1 MRPWRR
7 SFNPWG
13 PKYGGKKRKMPL
25 RPLVPML
32 FAFTAGLLASFFSLP
47 GDSAFR
53 IVPAALFAVLLILCL
68 LVPTGAKYPLYL
80 FLFFFTG
87 SLLELSNRQSSE
99 LVALAERQ
107 ERVTIEG
114 TVLEPPVSRE
124 ETTTVVVRIDRLQ
137 GMESRKAAGEK
148 IRVTVYKPETA
159 LAPGDRILFP
169 ARLRAFRN
177 FNNPGRY
184 DYALA
189 MEIRGLSCAASVTEG
204 RRIVPMGKGDLG
216 FPFELLERARKP
228 IREFFAERLSPRNQA
243 LFQALILGEQEG
255 VRPDL
260 RELFTVTGLGHVLS
274 VSGLHVALVAWFSFA
289 LIKRVL
295 SLSYELALRIDL
307 RKTSALFTS
316 IPVVAYTCLA
326 GFQVPSQRSM
336 MMVLA
341 FLFSM
346 ILAREKD
353 VWSTLALTALV
364 VLAADPQSIFAISF
378 QLSFLAVVGILWL
391 APGIFALIS
400 FKAYDIRKGVL
411 YRFYGYFCGL
421 ASVTISAML
430 FLLPITSFYFH
441 RVSLVSLLANM
452 TALPVMGACIL
463 PLGLLA
469 AACLPLSQALANSIL
484 AVASWG
490 LDRMM
495 DYVDYWSRFSWTEVQ
510 VFRPNF
516 MEISLFYVF
525 LFCLLSLKHL
535 RWARVGL
542 VLVLLILA
550 GDITYWSYRT
560 HFNPSLKV
568 TYLDVGQGNAALIQ
582 FPGSERMLIDGGGFP
597 GSDFDIGEMVIAP
610 FLLRSK
616 ILRIDT
622 LVMTHPEADHLGGL
636 LFIAGHFGPKEFWY
650 NGEKLESPNF
660 QKLTALLDAKGI
672 SRRTPAHLKEGRE
685 ISGARVEVLH
695 PVEEFLSR
703 KSNDNSL
710 VLRISYGGTSFLF
723 PGDLEATGEQALVA
737 RAGPQL
743 KSDVLLIPHHGSKSS
758 SSLAFLESVRP
769 EVCIISAG
777 KGNPF
782 GFPSQDILR
791 RLRGA
796 GCKIIRMD
804 EAGATEVSIGKKGL
818 QIRSF
823 Q

>member
-1 MRPWRR
+1 
-7 SFNPWG
+7 
-13 PKYGGKKRKMPL
+13 MPL

-47 GDSAFR
+47 GDSVFR
-53 IVPAALFAVLLILCL
+53 IIPAALFAVLLILCL
-68 LVPTGAKYPLYL
+68 LVPTGAKYPLCL
-80 FLFFFTG
+80 FLFFFAG
-87 SLLELSNRQSSE
+87 SLLELNNRQSSE

-114 TVLEPPVSRE
+114 TILEPPVLRE
-124 ETTTVVVRIDRLQ
+124 ETVTMVVRVDRLH
-137 GMESRKAAGEK
+137 GMESGKAAGEK
-148 IRVTVYKPETA
+148 IRVTIYKPQTA
-159 LAPGDRILFP
+159 LALGDRILFP
-169 ARLRAFRN
+169 AKLRPFRN

-216 FPFELLERARKP
+216 FPFELLERARRP

-274 VSGLHVALVAWFSFA
+274 VSGLHVALVAWLSFA

-295 SLSYELALRIDL
+295 SLSYEWALRIDL
-307 RKTSALFTS
+307 RKAAALFTS

-353 VWSTLALTALV
+353 VWSTLALAALV
-364 VLAADPQSIFAISF
+364 VLAADPQSIFTISF

-391 APGIFALIS
+391 APGIFSLIS

-430 FLLPITSFYFH
+430 FLLPVTSFYFH

-452 TALPVMGACIL
+452 TALPVMGVCIL

-495 DYVDYWSRFSWTEVQ
+495 DYVDYWSGFSWTEVQ

-516 MEISLFYVF
+516 MEILLFYGF
-525 LFCLLSLKHL
+525 LFCLLSLKQL
-535 RWARVGL
+535 RWARVGF

-622 LVMTHPEADHLGGL
+622 LVMTHPEADHMNGL
-636 LFIAGHFGPKEFWY
+636 LYIAEHFRPREFWY
-650 NGEKLESPNF
+650 NGEQLEFPSF
-660 QKLTALLDAKGI
+660 RELMALLEAKGI
-672 SRRTPAHLKEGRE
+672 RSRTAAELKEGRE
-685 ISGARVEVLH
+685 ICGALVELLH
-695 PVEEFLSR
+695 PVGGPLSK

-710 VLRISYGGTSFLF
+710 VMRISSGGTSFLF
-723 PGDLEATGEQALVA
+723 PGDLEAAGEQLLIS
-737 RAGPQL
+737 RSGSKL
-743 KSDVLLIPHHGSKSS
+743 KSDVLLVPHHGSRSS
-758 SSLAFLESVRP
+758 SSKPFLEAVTP
-769 EVCIISAG
+769 KVCIISSG
-777 KGNPF
+777 QGNPF
-782 GFPSQDILR
+782 GFPSHEILGRLGAQGCRILR
-791 RLRGA
+791 VDEVGA
-796 GCKIIRMD
+796 I
-804 EAGATEVSIGKKGL
+804 EVSAAQGGF
-818 QIRSF
+818 QIRTF
-823 Q
+823 R